1 MSLRAEIFEQPDV
14 LRRLLTA
21 QAGAA
26 VEIAGEVA
34 RAGIDYVY
42 LAARGTSDNAGRY
55 AQYAWGALGRVP
67 VALAAPSLFSV
78 YRRPP
83 RLSRALVVGI
93 SQSGQSPDVVAVL
106 AEADRQGAP
115 TLAITNDPASPLAR
129 AARFVLDTATGPE
142 RAVAA
147 TKTYTAELLAVA
159 LVAAALAPG
168 ERPDAERSA
177 AELTRE
183 LERVPGWVEEML
195 AREDEVAAAAGL
207 RRFREVD
214 RCVVLGRGY
223 DYATAWEW
231 SLKLKELAYVAAEP
245 YSPSDFQHGPV
256 AMIEAGSQV
265 LAVAARGAALDGTR
279 DLLARL
285 AGERGAELTVLSNDE
300 RTLAL
305 AATPLALPAE
315 LPEWLSP
322 LVAIVPAQLFCLH
335 LARARGCDVESPRG
349 LSKVTRTV

>member
-1 MSLRAEIFEQPDV
+1 VSLRDEILEQPAV
-14 LRRLLTA
+14 LRRLLAA

-26 VEIAGEVA
+26 DAIAAEVA
-34 RAGIDYVY
+34 RAGVDYVY

-55 AQYAWGALGRVP
+55 AQYAWGALGGVP

-83 RLSRALVVGI
+83 RLGRALAVGV
-93 SQSGQSPDVVAVL
+93 SQSGQSPDIVAVL
-106 AEADRQGAP
+106 EEAARQGAP

-129 AARFVLDTATGPE
+129 AARFVLETATGPE
-142 RAVAA
+142 EAVAA
-147 TKTYTAELLAVA
+147 TKTYTAQLLAIA
-159 LVAAALAPG
+159 LLAAAMAPAGGLAG
-168 ERPDAERSA
+168 GLAGD
-177 AELTRE
+177 
-183 LERVPGWVEEML
+183 LERVPGWIEEML
-195 AREDEVAAAAGL
+195 RREDEVAAAAG
-207 RRFREVD
+207 RHRAVERA
-214 RCVVLGRGY
+214 VVLGRGY

-256 AMIEAGSQV
+256 AMIEPGFPV
-265 LAVAARGAALDGTR
+265 LAIAARGAALDGTR

-305 AATPLALPAE
+305 AATPLPLPAA

-322 LVAIVPAQLFCLH
+322 LVAIVPAQLYCLH
-335 LARARGCDVESPRG
+335 LARARGCDTEAPRG
-349 LSKVTRTV
+349 LRKVTRTL

>member
-1 MSLRAEIFEQPDV
+1 MSLRGEILEQPAV
-14 LRRLLTA
+14 LRRLLAA
-21 QAGAA
+21 QSGAA
-26 VEIAGEVA
+26 AAIAAEVA
-34 RAGIDYVY
+34 RTGIDYVY

-55 AQYAWGALGRVP
+55 AQYAWGALGGVP

-83 RLSRALVVGI
+83 RLGRALAVGV
-93 SQSGQSPDVVAVL
+93 SQSGQSPDIVAVIE
-106 AEADRQGAP
+106 EAARQGAP

-142 RAVAA
+142 DAVAA
-147 TKTYTAELLAVA
+147 TKTYTAQLLAIA
-159 LVAAALAPG
+159 LLAAAMAPAGGLGGDLAG
-168 ERPDAERSA
+168 ELAGD
-177 AELTRE
+177 
-183 LERVPGWVEEML
+183 LERVPGWIEEML
-195 AREDEVAAAAGL
+195 GREDDAAAAAG
-207 RRFREVD
+207 RHRAVERA
-214 RCVVLGRGY
+214 VVLGRGY

-256 AMIEAGSQV
+256 AMIEPGFPV
-265 LAVAARGAALDGTR
+265 LAIAARGAALDGTR

-305 AATPLALPAE
+305 AATPLPLPAD
-315 LPEWLSP
+315 LPDWLSP
-322 LVAIVPAQLFCLH
+322 LVAIVPAQLYCLH
-335 LARARGCDVESPRG
+335 LARARGCDVEAPRG
-349 LSKVTRTV
+349 LRKVTRTL